1 MLDIRNVSVD
11 FAGRRVINDFSLTVT
26 NGEVVAVTGPSG
38 CGKSTLLR
46 VIAGFQRPEMGSV
59 WFDGQDLSFIPPHR
73 RRFGMVFQDSQLFSH
88 MNVGTNVAYGLHAT
102 GVDKRKVQEQVEQML
117 SFVNLSGYED
127 RDVTTLS
134 GGESRRVAL
143 ARTLIVQPR
152 LLLLD
157 EPLTGLDA
165 DLHDQ
170 LQRDLVIM
178 LTDMNI
184 PTLLVT
190 HDPREASTIA
200 HRTVSLSLSHGDSH
214 SRGTT
219 TR

>member
-11 FAGRRVINDFSLTVT
+11 FDGRRVINDFSLTVT
-26 NGEVVAVTGPSG
+26 TGEVVAVTGPSG

-46 VIAGFQRPEMGSV
+46 VIAGFQRLVMGSV
-59 WFDGQDLSFIPPHR
+59 WFDGQDLSSTPPHH

-88 MNVGTNVAYGLHAT
+88 MNVGSNVAYGLRAM
-102 GVDKRKVQEQVEQML
+102 GVDKRKVREQVEQIL
-117 SFVNLSGYED
+117 DFVNLSGYET

-134 GGESRRVAL
+134 GGETRRVAL
-143 ARTLIVQPR
+143 ARTLIVEPR

-170 LQRDLVIM
+170 LQRDLVTM

-200 HRTVSLSLSHGDSH
+200 HRTVSLSLLHGDSH
-214 SRGTT
+214 GRGTT
-219 TR
+219 AR

>member
-1 MLDIRNVSVD
+1 MLEVRNISVD
-11 FAGRRVINDFSLTVT
+11 LDGRRVIDDFSLTVT
-26 NGEVVAVTGPSG
+26 TGEVVAVTGPSG

-46 VIAGFQRPEMGSV
+46 VIAGFQRLAEGSV
-59 WFDGQDLSFIPPHR
+59 WFDGQDIGDVPPHR
-73 RRFGMVFQDSQLFSH
+73 RRFGMVFQDGQLFSH
-88 MNVGTNVAYGLHAT
+88 MNVGRNVAYGLQASGIDT
-102 GVDKRKVQEQVEQML
+102 VSTREKVEQML
-117 SFVNLSGYED
+117 TFVDLSGYQD

-134 GGESRRVAL
+134 GGEARRIAL

-170 LQRDLVIM
+170 LQRDLVTM

-200 HRTVSLSLSHGDSH
+200 HRTVSLSLPHGDIH
-214 SRGTT
+214 GRRTT
-219 TR
+219 TQ

>member
-11 FAGRRVINDFSLTVT
+11 FDGRRVINDFSLTVT

-117 SFVNLSGYED
+117 YFVNLSGYED

>member
-1 MLDIRNVSVD
+1 VLDIRNVSID
-11 FAGRRVINDFSLTVT
+11 FDGRRVINDFSLTVT

-88 MNVGTNVAYGLHAT
+88 MNVGTNVAYGLRAT
-102 GVDKRKVQEQVEQML
+102 GVDKRKVREQVEQML

>member
-1 MLDIRNVSVD
+1 MLDVRKISVD
-11 FAGRRVINDFSLTVT
+11 LDGRRVIDDFSLTVMA
-26 NGEVVAVTGPSG
+26 GEVVAVTGPSG

-46 VIAGFQRPEMGSV
+46 VIAGFQRLSEGSV
-59 WFDGQDLSFIPPHR
+59 LFDGQDLGQLRPHR
-73 RRFGMVFQDSQLFSH
+73 RRFGMVFQDNQLFSH
-88 MNVGTNVAYGLHAT
+88 MNVGRNIAYGLRT
-102 GVDKRKVQEQVEQML
+102 SGVDKRTARAKVEDML
-117 SFVNLSGYED
+117 AFVDLSGYHD

-134 GGESRRVAL
+134 GGEARRVAL
-143 ARTLIVQPR
+143 ARTLIVRPR

-170 LQRDLVIM
+170 LQRDLVTM
-178 LTDMNI
+178 LTDLNI

-200 HRTVSLSLSHGDSH
+200 HRTVSLSLPHGDVH
-214 SRGTT
+214 GRRTT
-219 TR
+219 TE

>member
-11 FAGRRVINDFSLTVT
+11 FDGRRVIDDFSLTVAT
-26 NGEVVAVTGPSG
+26 GEVVAVTGPSG
-38 CGKSTLLR
+38 CGKSSLLR
-46 VIAGFQRPEMGSV
+46 VIAGFQRLEMGSV
-59 WFDGQDLSFIPPHR
+59 WFDGQDLGSIPPHR

-88 MNVGTNVAYGLHAT
+88 MNVESNVAYGLRAM
-102 GVDKRKVQEQVEQML
+102 GVDKRKVRAQVKQML
-117 SFVNLSGYED
+117 AFVNLSGYED

-134 GGESRRVAL
+134 GGETRRVAL

-170 LQRDLVIM
+170 LQRDLVTM

-190 HDPREASTIA
+190 HDPREASTVA
-200 HRTVSLSLSHGDSH
+200 HRTVSLSLPYDDSH

-219 TR
+219 AR